1 MRRFIFG
8 LFATLGA
15 FTFLLILGL
24 SWSFYQLS
32 SPSLSFASSS
42 PNQVISLTLGEQSL
56 DEQPK
61 NKGLIS
67 LIKGQSVSL
76 HTIVSGINHA
86 AQNSNVQGIFLKIEG
101 NALRIAT
108 IQELRD
114 ALKAFKTTGKFVY
127 TYTDSFGEL
136 SNATGAYYLAAASS
150 KIWVMPI
157 GSFNFNGLIAE
168 IPFAK
173 KILEDYKII
182 PQMGR
187 REEYKG
193 MVESY
198 TESDFTPPYRQNM
211 QRLLD
216 SITTQ
221 IINDV
226 AADRNLKAEEV
237 RKLLNTAPHTLPNA
251 LAAKMIDEI
260 GYKDQVKNE
269 IEKQVG
275 SKPTYV
281 EFEVYSNTIKQP
293 SQGDQIAIIYA
304 EGTISKNKMAHNPL
318 SDDSVMDAVEI
329 AKTIREAGKNKN
341 IKAVILRIDS
351 GGGFPIACELIARE
365 VELLK
370 SVKPVIVSMSNYAAS
385 GGYWIACNARKIVA
399 QPATTT
405 GSIGVYA
412 GKIVTQ
418 AFWDHYGIHWGKIHT
433 GDNAAIWSTGKEF
446 SVEGRQ
452 KFNGYLDQI
461 YAVFQEKVAK
471 GRNLSVEKVH
481 QIAKGQVW
489 TGIEAKENGLV
500 DELGGVMKA
509 IEIAKKEAG
518 IAPQGPVHLR
528 HLPESKS
535 LFETVFERNQS
546 SEATLLAQFPALRS
560 FLQYVN
566 GLLLPGRVELKVD
579 PLTPQ

>member
-24 SWSFYQLS
+24 SWSIYKLS
-32 SPSLSFASSS
+32 SPSLSFASNS
-42 PNQVISLTLGEQSL
+42 PNQVITLTLGDQLL
-56 DEQPK
+56 DEQPQ
-61 NKGLIS
+61 NRGLIS
-67 LIKGQSVSL
+67 LVKGKSIAL
-76 HTIVSGINHA
+76 HTIISGLNHA
-86 AQNSNVQGIFLKIEG
+86 AQNSNVKGVFLKIEG

-114 ALKAFKTTGKFVY
+114 AIKAFKTTGKFVY

-157 GSFNFNGLIAE
+157 GGFNFNGLIAE

-173 KILEDYKII
+173 KGLEDYKII

-193 MVESY
+193 MVESF

-216 SITTQ
+216 NLSTQ

-226 AADRNLKAEEV
+226 AADRNLKSEEV
-237 RKLLNTAPHTLPNA
+237 RKILNTAPHTLTQA
-251 LAAKMIDEI
+251 LAAKMIDEM
-260 GYKDQVKNE
+260 GYKDQVKKE

-281 EFEVYSNTIKQP
+281 EFEVYSNTIKEP
-293 SQGDQIAIIYA
+293 SQGDQIAIVYA

-329 AKTIREAGKNKN
+329 AKTIRETGENKN

-351 GGGFPIACELIARE
+351 GGGFPVPCELIARE

-418 AFWDHYGIHWGKIHT
+418 AFWDHYGIHWGEIHT

-446 SVEGRQ
+446 SEEGRQ

-471 GRNLSVEKVH
+471 GRNLSPEKVH

-489 TGIEAKENGLV
+489 TGVEAKEHGLV
-500 DELGGVMKA
+500 DELGGLLKA

-518 IAPQGPVHLR
+518 IGAHDPVHLR
-528 HLPESKS
+528 HLPEPKS
-535 LFETVFERNQS
+535 LFEAVFERNQS
-546 SEATLLAQFPALRS
+546 SEAKILAQFPALRS
-560 FLQYVN
+560 FLKYVN
-566 GLLLPGRVELKVD
+566 GLFAPARVELTVD
-579 PLTPQ
+579 PLTP